1 MLIEMDGVSNSNTGE
16 DRKLVMCL
24 AATNRPWDLDE
35 ALIRRLERRICI
47 TFYIFEIFHYQV
59 RQEEE
64 CYLKYI

>member
-47 TFYIFEIFHYQV
+47 ILPNI
-59 RQEEE
+59 
-64 CYLKYI
+64 LDIPLPS